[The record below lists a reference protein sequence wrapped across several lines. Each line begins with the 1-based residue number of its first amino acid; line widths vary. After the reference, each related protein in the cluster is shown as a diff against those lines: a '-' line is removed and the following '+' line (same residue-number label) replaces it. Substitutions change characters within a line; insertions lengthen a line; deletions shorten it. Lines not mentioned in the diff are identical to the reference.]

1 LARSHRGTD
10 AGPHPVPDPATDIK
24 LFSNGLPVGDATAHG
39 LAEFRADRNPDA
51 NSHPNPDANRH
62 ANPDANG
69 HANACTEPFTVAL
82 GQPGALPV
90 ADLG

>member
-62 ANPDANG
+62 AN
-69 HANACTEPFTVAL
+69 ACTEPFTVAL